1 MQETTRNHPPA
12 GASGARLEIFNVGGG
27 SHGALFRRP
36 DLVILVRTNRFSGT
50 GSSPARVQPLRS
62 VARLRIQEVI
72 ITSTCRGRLS
82 VGGRL
87 CGNERGYNLRDAGS
101 VAFKCPDRASIG
113 KMGTARKTGK
123 AGVSQS
129 AGTLQGQFD
138 QKPELEAVAS
148 DRASYR
154 VIGPEAEGQRLDNY
168 LIRIAK
174 GVPKSHVYR
183 IVRQGEVRVNKGRV
197 AVDYRLAAG
206 DQVRIP
212 PMRLAERASTP
223 LAAVPAAAMPP
234 ILFEDEHLLV
244 VDKPAG
250 LAAHGG
256 SGIAFG
262 LIERVRAARPNQPF
276 LELVHRLDRETS
288 GILLL
293 AKSRRALLGLHEDLR
308 EGRVEKRYSILVKG
322 DWVNDRQH
330 VRLPL
335 TKYVNRHGE
344 RRVSVDAE
352 GMESHTV
359 FSLIR
364 RYGRFS
370 LLEADLKTG
379 RTHQIRVH
387 LSHLGFPIIGDDK
400 YGDFELNK
408 RVARGAMTPGLPRIA
423 RMFLHA
429 GATRFKHP
437 VTSRPM
443 ALEAPLPSEC
453 IEFLK
458 ALSAPL

>member
-1 MQETTRNHPPA
+1 
-12 GASGARLEIFNVGGG
+12 
-27 SHGALFRRP
+27 
-36 DLVILVRTNRFSGT
+36 
-50 GSSPARVQPLRS
+50 
-62 VARLRIQEVI
+62 
-72 ITSTCRGRLS
+72 
-82 VGGRL
+82 
-87 CGNERGYNLRDAGS
+87 
-101 VAFKCPDRASIG
+101 
-113 KMGTARKTGK
+113 MGTARKTQK
-123 AGVSQS
+123 VGVGEGIGGLES
-129 AGTLQGQFD
+129 GN
-138 QKPELEAVAS
+138 PEAVSA
-148 DRASYR
+148 DHASYR
-154 VIGPEAEGQRLDNY
+154 TIGPEAEGQRLDNY

-197 AVDYRLAAG
+197 AIDYRLTVG

-212 PMRLAERASTP
+212 PMRLAERAPTP
-223 LAAVPAAAMPP
+223 VAAVTAVMPP
-234 ILFEDEHLLV
+234 ILFEDEHV
-244 VDKPAG
+244 MAVDKPAG

-293 AKSRRALLGLHEDLR
+293 AKSRRALLELHGDLR
-308 EGRVEKRYSILVKG
+308 EGRVEKRYLVLVRG

-330 VRLPL
+330 VRLAL
-335 TKYVNRHGE
+335 TKYTNRHGE
-344 RRVSVDAE
+344 RRVSVDTD

-359 FSLIR
+359 FNLLR
-364 RYGRFS
+364 RYREFS

-387 LSHLGFPIIGDDK
+387 LSHLGFPIVGDDK

-408 RVARGAMTPGLPRIA
+408 RIARGGPTSSLPRLT

-429 GATRFKHP
+429 GAVDFKHP
-437 VTSRPM
+437 VTSQPM
-443 ALEAPLPSEC
+443 KLEAPLPSDC
-453 IEFLK
+453 TEFLK
-458 ALSAPL
+458 SLGPSAPL

>member
-1 MQETTRNHPPA
+1 MGPVRKTRKA
-12 GASGARLEIFNVGGG
+12 GAGEGA
-27 SHGALFRRP
+27 
-36 DLVILVRTNRFSGT
+36 
-50 GSSPARVQPLRS
+50 
-62 VARLRIQEVI
+62 
-72 ITSTCRGRLS
+72 
-82 VGGRL
+82 
-87 CGNERGYNLRDAGS
+87 
-101 VAFKCPDRASIG
+101 ASLANG
-113 KMGTARKTGK
+113 DTQA
-123 AGVSQS
+123 VS
-129 AGTLQGQFD
+129 A
-138 QKPELEAVAS
+138 

-154 VIGPEAEGQRLDNY
+154 TIGPEAEGQRLDNY

-197 AVDYRLAAG
+197 AIDYRLAAG
-206 DQVRIP
+206 DQIRIP
-212 PMRLAERASTP
+212 PIRVAERAPTR
-223 LAAVPAAAMPP
+223 LTAIPAEMPP
-234 ILFEDEHLLV
+234 ILFEDEHLMA

-293 AKSRRALLGLHEDLR
+293 AKSRRALLELHEDLR
-308 EGRVEKRYSILVKG
+308 EGHVEKRYLVLVKG

-335 TKYVNRHGE
+335 TKYTNRHGE
-344 RRVSVDAE
+344 RRVSVDAD

-359 FSLIR
+359 FSLR
-364 RYGRFS
+364 KRYRQFS
-370 LLEADLKTG
+370 LLEANLKTG

-387 LSHLGFPIIGDDK
+387 LSHLGFPIVGDDK

-408 RVARGAMTPGLPRIA
+408 RIARATPPDSLPRLT

-429 GATRFKHP
+429 GAVEFKHP
-437 VTSRPM
+437 ISSHPM

-453 IEFLK
+453 AEFLK
-458 ALSAPL
+458 GLEQAGPGAPL

>member
-1 MQETTRNHPPA
+1 
-12 GASGARLEIFNVGGG
+12 
-27 SHGALFRRP
+27 
-36 DLVILVRTNRFSGT
+36 
-50 GSSPARVQPLRS
+50 
-62 VARLRIQEVI
+62 
-72 ITSTCRGRLS
+72 
-82 VGGRL
+82 
-87 CGNERGYNLRDAGS
+87 
-101 VAFKCPDRASIG
+101 
-113 KMGTARKTGK
+113 MGTARKTGK
-123 AGVSQS
+123 AGVGES
-129 AGTLQGQFD
+129 AGMLQAG
-138 QKPELEAVAS
+138 PEPEAVAS

-183 IVRQGEVRVNKGRV
+183 IVRAGEVRVNKGRV
-197 AVDYRLAAG
+197 AVDYRLMAG

-212 PMRLAERASTP
+212 PMRLAERAPTP
-223 LAAVPAAAMPP
+223 LAAIPAAVMPP
-234 ILFEDEHLLV
+234 VLYEDEHLMA

-262 LIERVRAARPNQPF
+262 LIERVRAARPHQPF

-293 AKSRRALLGLHEDLR
+293 AKSRRALVGLHEDLR
-308 EGRVEKRYSILVKG
+308 EGLVGKRYSVLVNG

-330 VRLPL
+330 VRLAL

-344 RRVSVDAE
+344 RRVSVDTE

-359 FSLIR
+359 FSLIQ
-364 RYGRFS
+364 RYGKFS

-387 LSHLGFPIIGDDK
+387 LSHLGFPIVGDDK
-400 YGDFELNK
+400 YGDFELN
-408 RVARGAMTPGLPRIA
+408 RQIARGTLSSNLPRLA

-429 GATRFKHP
+429 GAVDFKHP

-443 ALEAPLPSEC
+443 ALEAPLPVEC
-453 IEFLK
+453 ADLLK
-458 ALSAPL
+458 ALSA

>member
-1 MQETTRNHPPA
+1 
-12 GASGARLEIFNVGGG
+12 
-27 SHGALFRRP
+27 
-36 DLVILVRTNRFSGT
+36 
-50 GSSPARVQPLRS
+50 
-62 VARLRIQEVI
+62 
-72 ITSTCRGRLS
+72 
-82 VGGRL
+82 
-87 CGNERGYNLRDAGS
+87 
-101 VAFKCPDRASIG
+101 
-113 KMGTARKTGK
+113 MGTARKTGK
-123 AGVSQS
+123 AGVGES
-129 AGTLQGQFD
+129 AGMLQAG
-138 QKPELEAVAS
+138 PEPAAVAS

-183 IVRQGEVRVNKGRV
+183 IVRAGEVRVNKGRV
-197 AVDYRLAAG
+197 AVDYRLMAG

-212 PMRLAERASTP
+212 PMRLAERAPTP
-223 LAAVPAAAMPP
+223 LAAIPAAAMPP
-234 ILFEDEHLLV
+234 ILFEDEHLMA

-262 LIERVRAARPNQPF
+262 LIERVRAARPHQPF

-308 EGRVEKRYSILVKG
+308 EGLVGKRYSVLVHG

-330 VRLPL
+330 VRLAL

-344 RRVSVDAE
+344 RRVSVDVE

-359 FSLIR
+359 FSLIK
-364 RYGRFS
+364 RYGKFS

-387 LSHLGFPIIGDDK
+387 LSHLGFPIVGDDK
-400 YGDFELNK
+400 YGDFELN
-408 RVARGAMTPGLPRIA
+408 RQIARGTLSSNVPRLA

-429 GATRFKHP
+429 GAVDFKHP

-443 ALEAPLPSEC
+443 ALEAPLAAEC
-453 IEFLK
+453 AEFLK
-458 ALSAPL
+458 GLSAPV